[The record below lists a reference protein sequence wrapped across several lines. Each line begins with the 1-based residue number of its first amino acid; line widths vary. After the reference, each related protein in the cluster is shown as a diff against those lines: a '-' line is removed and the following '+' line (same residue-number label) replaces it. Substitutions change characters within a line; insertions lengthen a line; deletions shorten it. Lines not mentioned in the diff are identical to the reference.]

1 MRPEC
6 ASSDGFLYFVNESTQ
21 RFIIKLYPSG
31 FQLHILQF
39 YAYWPLE
46 EFGASSPLHKI
57 AHGQLNFSEN
67 LNYSFCSFSSFCS
80 FIRLS
85 LQATCSRLQP
95 FLQKSYLQRY
105 RLYMGKQSALCSHK
119 RSYKSVSRCSSVP
132 GNRSARAICP
142 GGVWGSG
149 SLKRLAP
156 LSHQALWLSGSF
168 KSHRDAN
175 KPIGLTLAATSG
187 RDFCRMNQKLSA
199 LGLWSLWMCPLL
211 VFKFGQARATA

>member
-21 RFIIKLYPSG
+21 IHNRVISLWLSAPHFTVLCLLAACG
-31 FQLHILQF
+31 
-39 YAYWPLE
+39 
-46 EFGASSPLHKI
+46 FGASSSLHKL
-57 AHGQLNFSEN
+57 AHRQVNFSEN
-67 LNYSFCSFSSFCS
+67 FNYSFCSFSVFLLLY
-80 FIRLS
+80 RLS

-142 GGVWGSG
+142 GGV
-149 SLKRLAP
+149 
-156 LSHQALWLSGSF
+156 
-168 KSHRDAN
+168 
-175 KPIGLTLAATSG
+175 
-187 RDFCRMNQKLSA
+187 
-199 LGLWSLWMCPLL
+199 
-211 VFKFGQARATA
+211 